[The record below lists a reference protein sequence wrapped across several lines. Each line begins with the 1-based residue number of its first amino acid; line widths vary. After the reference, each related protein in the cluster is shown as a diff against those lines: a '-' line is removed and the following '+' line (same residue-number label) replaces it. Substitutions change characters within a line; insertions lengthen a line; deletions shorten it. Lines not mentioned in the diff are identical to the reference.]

1 MFQNKF
7 NNYLNNLDKKNRIEI
22 KTKEYKNLL
31 NKNKYKNLLNKNK
44 YKNLLN
50 KNISNINEPNLP
62 NLPDEPLTK
71 EDFEQ
76 LKKFE
81 QLEK

>member
-22 KTKEYKNLL
+22 KTKE
-31 NKNKYKNLLNKNK
+31 YKNLLNKNK